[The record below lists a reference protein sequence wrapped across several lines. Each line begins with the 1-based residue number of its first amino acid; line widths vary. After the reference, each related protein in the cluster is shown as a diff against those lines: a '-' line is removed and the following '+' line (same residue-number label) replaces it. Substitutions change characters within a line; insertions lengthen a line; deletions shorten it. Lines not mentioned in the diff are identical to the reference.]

1 MAEIIKNDRKK
12 EVVKEIIKKLHQ
24 GLSYEEAKEMLIKE
38 VSSLTSYEIAEIE
51 QSLIQEGVTVD
62 EIKQFCNVHA
72 LLFNEVLKQNIES
85 LSEVHPV
92 NLFKLENREIEKIL
106 TELKNA
112 DDKEKIKSILLKL
125 KDIEKHYVRKEQLL
139 FPFLEKA
146 GFYGQSKVMWGKHN
160 DIREMLKNAI
170 LKIDELELVKYK
182 KEILDPLI
190 EEIESMIFKEEN
202 ILFPTSLEKLS
213 VEDWLE
219 ILKQSNDVG
228 YCFIDVPKKVD
239 EMIEEFK
246 KSVVETCSY
255 EDRVIKFP
263 SGKLTLDELLYILN
277 TLPVDITFINKNDEV
292 VYFSEGKDRV
302 FLRPKAVLGR
312 NVRNCHPPQSV
323 DKVEQIIN
331 DFKSGKRDVAE
342 FWINYKGRF
351 VYIRYFAVRN
361 KFNEYLGTLEVT
373 QDITKI
379 KTLEGERRLLDEKN

>member
-38 VSSLTSYEIAEIE
+38 VGSLTSYEIAEIE

-146 GFYGQSKVMWGKHN
+146 GFYGPSKVMWGKHN

-182 KEILDPLI
+182 TEILNPLI
-190 EEIESMIFKEEN
+190 DEIESMIFKEEN

-228 YCFIDVPKKVD
+228 YCLL
-239 EMIEEFK
+239 MYR
-246 KSVVETCSY
+246 KS
-255 EDRVIKFP
+255 
-263 SGKLTLDELLYILN
+263 
-277 TLPVDITFINKNDEV
+277 
-292 VYFSEGKDRV
+292 
-302 FLRPKAVLGR
+302 
-312 NVRNCHPPQSV
+312 
-323 DKVEQIIN
+323 
-331 DFKSGKRDVAE
+331 
-342 FWINYKGRF
+342 
-351 VYIRYFAVRN
+351 
-361 KFNEYLGTLEVT
+361 
-373 QDITKI
+373 
-379 KTLEGERRLLDEKN
+379 

>member
-38 VSSLTSYEIAEIE
+38 VGSLTSYEIAEIE
-51 QSLIQEGVTVD
+51 QSLMQEGVTVD

-146 GFYGQSKVMWGKHN
+146 GFYGPSKVMWGKHN

-182 KEILDPLI
+182 TEILNQLI
-190 EEIESMIFKEEN
+190 DEIESMIFKEEN

-361 KFNEYLGTLEVT
+361 EFNEYLGTLEAT

>member
-38 VSSLTSYEIAEIE
+38 VGSLTSYEIAEIE

-146 GFYGQSKVMWGKHN
+146 GFYGPSKVMWGKHN

-182 KEILDPLI
+182 TEILNPLI
-190 EEIESMIFKEEN
+190 DEIESMIFKEEN

-255 EDRVIKFP
+255 DDRVIKFP

-361 KFNEYLGTLEVT
+361 EFNEYLGTLEVT